1 MFVFSFQDG
10 WSALMLAS
18 RNGHKEIV
26 KYLIE
31 ANASLDLQKKV
42 YCA

>member
-10 WSALMLAS
+10 CSALMLAS
-18 RNGHKEIV
+18 RDDHTEIV

-31 ANASLDLQKKV
+31 ANASPDLQKEV